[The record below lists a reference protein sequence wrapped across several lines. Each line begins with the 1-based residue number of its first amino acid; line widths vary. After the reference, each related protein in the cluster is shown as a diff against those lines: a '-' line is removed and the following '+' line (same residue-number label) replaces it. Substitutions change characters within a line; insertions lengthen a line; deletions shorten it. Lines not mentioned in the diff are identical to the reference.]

1 MIYRDDQE
9 ALRQRLDGASREAEQ
24 LRKENEAMRAVVG
37 RQVSSPNTTL
47 ALPPS
52 AVYTLV
58 DIHALPLEERARLAV
73 HGLRPFPVWLVGIL
87 NVLTFGLFP
96 MIHFGMMH
104 DKLPKAAH
112 NDPSAGKAI
121 GYQFIPYYNLY
132 WIFFSALR
140 LCDRLSL
147 QLRLRGLAERAPRGL
162 VLAACIVSVIPYLNL
177 LIAFPVLWT
186 IAACMLQSTV
196 NRVAALRATEWDA
209 TVVDQSTPSP
219 GLGGPVA
226 AFQPSPDQV
235 ARQARAQTLVNWSHV
250 LGWGGLASLFVGTG
264 IAGVAG
270 GPVAGGIVGVLS
282 GISVVVGGIIGQV
295 GRGMQGR
302 AI

>member
-9 ALRQRLDGASREAEQ
+9 ALRQRLDGTEREAEQ

-37 RQVSSPNTTL
+37 RQVAPNTTL

-58 DIHALPLEERARLAV
+58 DIQALPLEERARLAV
-73 HGLRPFPVWLVGIL
+73 HALRPFPVWLVGIL
-87 NVLTFGLFP
+87 NLLTFGLFP

-104 DKLPKAAH
+104 DKLPRAAH

-132 WIFFSALR
+132 WIFFSSLR

-147 QLRLRGLAERAPRGL
+147 QLRLRGLQARAPRGL
-162 VLAACIVSVIPYLNL
+162 VLAACVVSVIPYVNV

-196 NRVAALRATEWDA
+196 NQVASLRATEWDA
-209 TVVDQSTPSP
+209 TLGPATSSP
-219 GLGGPVA
+219 ALGAPLTVL
-226 AFQPSPDQV
+226 QPSPDQL
-235 ARQARAQTLVNWSHV
+235 ARQARAKTLVNWSHV

>member
-9 ALRQRLDGASREAEQ
+9 ALRQRLDGTEREAEQ

-37 RQVSSPNTTL
+37 RQVAPSTTL
-47 ALPPS
+47 ALPPN
-52 AVYTLV
+52 AAYTLV
-58 DIHALPLEERARLAV
+58 DIQVLPLEERARLAV
-73 HGLRPFPVWLVGIL
+73 HALRPFPVWLVGIL

-104 DKLPKAAH
+104 DKLPRAAH

-121 GYQFIPYYNLY
+121 GYQFIPYFNLY

-147 QLRLRGLAERAPRGL
+147 QLRLRGLQARAPRGL
-162 VLAACIVSVIPYLNL
+162 VLAACIVTVIPYVNL

-196 NRVAALRATEWDA
+196 NQVASLRATEWDA
-209 TVVDQSTPSP
+209 TVGPATPSP
-219 GLGGPVA
+219 ALGAPLAVL
-226 AFQPSPDQV
+226 QPSADQL
-235 ARQARAQTLVNWSHV
+235 ARQAHAQKLVNWSHV

-264 IAGVAG
+264 FAAAAG

>member
-1 MIYRDDQE
+1 
-9 ALRQRLDGASREAEQ
+9 
-24 LRKENEAMRAVVG
+24 
-37 RQVSSPNTTL
+37 
-47 ALPPS
+47 
-52 AVYTLV
+52 VYALV
-58 DIHALPLEERARLAV
+58 DLQALPLEERARLAV
-73 HGLRPFPVWLVGIL
+73 HSLRPFPVWLVGIL
-87 NVLTFGLFP
+87 NVLTLGLFP
-96 MIHFGMMH
+96 MIHFGMLH
-104 DKLPKAAH
+104 DKLPKASH

-140 LCDRLSL
+140 LCDRLTL
-147 QLRLRGLAERAPRGL
+147 QLRLRGLRDRAPRGL

-196 NRVAALRATEWDA
+196 NRVASLGATEWDA
-209 TVVDQSTPSP
+209 TVGPATPSP
-219 GLGGPVA
+219 AHGAPLAVV
-226 AFQPSPDQV
+226 QPSPDQL
-235 ARQARAQTLVNWSHV
+235 ARQARAQTLVTWSHL
-250 LGWGGLASLFVGTG
+250 LGWGGLVVLFVGTG
-264 IAGVAG
+264 IAGVAA
-270 GPVAGGIVGVLS
+270 GPAAGAVVGILS